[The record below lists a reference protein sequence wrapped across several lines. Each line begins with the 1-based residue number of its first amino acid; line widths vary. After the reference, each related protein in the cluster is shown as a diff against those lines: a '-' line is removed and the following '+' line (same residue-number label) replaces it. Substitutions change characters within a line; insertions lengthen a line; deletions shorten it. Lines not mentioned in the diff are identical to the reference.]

1 MSPACGSPGWLADLD
16 QAGELRRRAAGGDYH
31 ALVELAGWLARQER
45 RDELRGLIVGQR
57 AALAAWLSQP

>member
-1 MSPACGSPGWLADLD
+1 VAGRWLADLD
-16 QAGELRRRAAGGDYH
+16 QAGELRRRAAGDYH